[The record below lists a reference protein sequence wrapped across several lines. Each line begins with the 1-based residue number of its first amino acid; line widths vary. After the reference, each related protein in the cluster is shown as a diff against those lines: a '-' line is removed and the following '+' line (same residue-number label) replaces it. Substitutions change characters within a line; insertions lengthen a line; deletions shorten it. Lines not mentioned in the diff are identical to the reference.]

1 LDEESGLRL
10 PTVSRTLGHRLLV
23 LQRFFQNYQQLQG
36 KQVQVQDSKLDQAAV
51 NVIARA
57 LTSYNAL
64 REQLREEHHGSGG
77 S

>member
-1 LDEESGLRL
+1 
-10 PTVSRTLGHRLLV
+10 V